1 MIQDEILYWCC
12 WGKLELQR
20 LHDADEDKCIPL
32 SICMLYYYRET
43 NELLWRVTA
52 TIAFDFWEV
61 THMKVWIRRSWAW
74 DTDLQIPG
82 AAPLRCLTTSVDEF
96 QLCDFSIPTWVV
108 VNQIKDR
115 INNKV
120 FNEKTRVTEHISP
133 VRFAEKT
140 SWNIVPA
147 DSLWEKNI
155 VPTKNN
161 KLKNTDYK
169 ARE

>member
-1 MIQDEILYWCC
+1 MI
-12 WGKLELQR
+12 QR
-20 LHDADEDKCIPL
+20 LHEADEDNVFHFAFVCCTTIEKPTN
-32 SICMLYYYRET
+32 YYE
-43 NELLWRVTA
+43 EVSA
-52 TIAFDFWEV
+52 TMAFDFWEV
-61 THMKVWIRRSWAW
+61 SHMKVWIRCSWAW

-120 FNEKTRVTEHISP
+120 FNEKTRVMEHIGS